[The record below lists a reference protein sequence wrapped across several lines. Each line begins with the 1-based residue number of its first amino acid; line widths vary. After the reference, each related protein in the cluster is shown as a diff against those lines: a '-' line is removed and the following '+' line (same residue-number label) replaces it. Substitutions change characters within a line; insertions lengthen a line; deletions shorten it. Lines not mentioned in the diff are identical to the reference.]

1 MTRFFGILFTL
12 ALYTI
17 TVQAQK
23 QDYFKAYGNI
33 TAADLSINTCS
44 YEPNADAIVIFNVG
58 KSSFERVDNGF
69 DVIFKSLTRIKILNE
84 AGIRHAQV
92 EIPYYRQGEIYE
104 QISNIKARTYTVE
117 NGIVTGISELDLK
130 TCYDE
135 DLKENWKV
143 KKFALPNVKT
153 GSIIEYTYD
162 LRSQYHFNFRDW
174 EFQWDIPVLY
184 SEYEAR
190 LIPFY
195 EYSWL
200 VQGTQKLDVYENY
213 EDKGQLPRQFSNI
226 EYRDMVYRFALK
238 NIPSFKDEEYITS
251 KSDYIL
257 KIDFQLSG
265 VTYPDGTKQNIM
277 TTWPELIKDYLKQED
292 FGKYISKSEKLAQK
306 MIVADSLL
314 GKSTINIAKYIVRST
329 KEKFT
334 WNGYNRQFANL
345 SPSDLIK
352 EKTGNSADINLWMIG
367 ALRAAGIEA
376 YPVILSTR
384 SHGKILSD
392 YPFSSAFNYVVA
404 CAYVDDKA
412 IWLDA
417 TDLYCPFTKIPI
429 HCMND
434 KGLIVDKE
442 KMAWLDLKYNKM
454 SIKNYIITIDSIDSH
469 QKVTILTTATDY
481 EAIDLRNKYATNL
494 PRLKDHLK
502 DKLYE
507 IDESSVTVRNATDTE
522 KPFIYNFSFKTSTEK
537 INDKLYISPFFAE
550 VITSN
555 PFKQKTRTYPI
566 DFTFPFRTT
575 YIATISIPAGY
586 KVDYLPENMI
596 LDDEL
601 FNLEYTVT
609 QSEGVLN
616 IFFSYSAKQ
625 ALYGSDKY
633 SRVKAHYNRV
643 VTKGNEKIVF
653 SRK

>member
-1 MTRFFGILFTL
+1 M
-12 ALYTI
+12 
-17 TVQAQK
+17 
-23 QDYFKAYGNI
+23 
-33 TAADLSINTCS
+33 
-44 YEPNADAIVIFNVG
+44 
-58 KSSFERVDNGF
+58 
-69 DVIFKSLTRIKILNE
+69 
-84 AGIRHAQV
+84 
-92 EIPYYRQGEIYE
+92 
-104 QISNIKARTYTVE
+104 
-117 NGIVTGISELDLK
+117 
-130 TCYDE
+130 
-135 DLKENWKV
+135 
-143 KKFALPNVKT
+143 
-153 GSIIEYTYD
+153 
-162 LRSQYHFNFRDW
+162 RSQYHFNFRDW

-213 EDKGQLPRQFSNI
+213 EDKEQLPRQFSNI
-226 EYRDMVYRFALK
+226 EYRDMVYRFGLK
-238 NIPSFKDEEYITS
+238 NIPSFIDEEYITS

-265 VTYPDGTKQNIM
+265 ITYLDGTKQKIM
-277 TTWPELIKDYLKQED
+277 TTWPELIKDYLKHED

-306 MIVADSLL
+306 MIVADSIL
-314 GKSTINIAKYIVRST
+314 GKSPINIAKYIVHLT
-329 KEKFT
+329 KEKFS
-334 WNGYNRQFANL
+334 WNGYNRQFANK
-345 SPSDLIK
+345 SPSDLLK

-384 SHGKILSD
+384 SHGRILSD

-404 CAYVDDKA
+404 VAYVDDKT

-429 HCMND
+429 HCIND

-442 KMAWLDLKYNKM
+442 KMAWLELKYNRM
-454 SIKNYIITIDSIDSH
+454 STKNYVITIDSIDSH
-469 QKVTILTTATDY
+469 QKVNILTTATDY

-507 IDESSVTVRNATDTE
+507 IDESRVTIRNATDAE
-522 KPFIYNFSFKTSTEK
+522 KPFIYNFSFKTSTEQ
-537 INDKLYISPFFAE
+537 INEKLYISPFFAE

-555 PFKQKTRTYPI
+555 PFKQKNRTYPI
-566 DFTFPFRTT
+566 DFIFPFRTT
-575 YIATISIPAGY
+575 YIATIAIPAGY
-586 KVDYLPENMI
+586 KIDYLPKNLI

-616 IFFSYSAKQ
+616 IFFSYSAKH
-625 ALYGSDKY
+625 ALYSSDKY
-633 SRVKAHYNRV
+633 SRVKAHYNLV

-653 SRK
+653 SRQ